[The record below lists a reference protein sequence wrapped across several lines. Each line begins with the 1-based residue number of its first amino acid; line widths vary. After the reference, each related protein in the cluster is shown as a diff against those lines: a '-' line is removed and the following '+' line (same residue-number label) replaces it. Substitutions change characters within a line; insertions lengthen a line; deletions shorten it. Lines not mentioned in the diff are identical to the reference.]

1 MILVITI
8 IQIKIIKKMIGIMD
22 GVQIILPT
30 KKILK
35 MITGIMDG
43 AQIQIPTKMIIISNQ
58 NQYQEMT
65 SKKVLWM
72 LIINIEQNTMQ
83 EN

>member
-8 IQIKIIKKMIGIMD
+8 IQIKIIKKMSGIMD

-72 LIINIEQNTMQ
+72 LIINTEQSTMQ